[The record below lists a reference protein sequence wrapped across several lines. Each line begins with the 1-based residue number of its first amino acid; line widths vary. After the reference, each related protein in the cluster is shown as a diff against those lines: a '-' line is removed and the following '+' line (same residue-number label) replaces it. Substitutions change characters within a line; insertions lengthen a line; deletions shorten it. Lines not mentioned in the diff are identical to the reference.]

1 MTGGLRAE
9 DHEAARERPMREI
22 FAGTEEKMQHVVE
35 HFHDELKRLRTGRAS
50 VTMLDHVMVDYYG
63 TPTPIKSVA
72 TLNVVDATML
82 MAQPYDPSQIA
93 AIERALLK
101 SDLGLNPQNDGKV
114 IRIPVPQL
122 TEERRKEL
130 VRKAHELAETA
141 RNGVRQARRDAN
153 DQLKKKGKD
162 GEIGADDEHRGH
174 EEAQKL
180 HDRYIQEI
188 ATALEHKE
196 KDILTV

>member
-1 MTGGLRAE
+1 MK
-9 DHEAARERPMREI
+9 EI
-22 FAGTEEKMQHVVE
+22 FAEAELKMQHALE
-35 HFHDELKRLRTGRAS
+35 HLHEEMKRLRTGRAS
-50 VTMLDHVMVDYYG
+50 VAMLDHVMIDYYG

-82 MAQPYDPSQIA
+82 MAQPFDPSQIA
-93 AIERALLK
+93 AIERALRT
-101 SDLGLNPQNDGKV
+101 SDVGLNPQNDGKV

-130 VRKAHELAETA
+130 VRTSHDLAEAA
-141 RNGVRQARRDAN
+141 RNSVRQARRDAN

-162 GEIGADDEHRGH
+162 GEIGQDDEHRGH
-174 EEAQKL
+174 EDVQKL
-180 HDRYIQEI
+180 HDRFIQEI